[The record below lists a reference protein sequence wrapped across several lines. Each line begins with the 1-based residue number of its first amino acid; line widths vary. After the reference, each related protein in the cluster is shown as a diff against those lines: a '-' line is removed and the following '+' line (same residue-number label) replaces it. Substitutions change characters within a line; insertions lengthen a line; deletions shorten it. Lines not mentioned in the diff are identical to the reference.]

1 MPVWLVLLV
10 AFYGSFMG
18 TFLACAFYVSK
29 RDDRSEEDSYH
40 GESAD

>member
-29 RDDRSEEDSYH
+29 REDDRSEDGFN
-40 GESAD
+40 GESTD